1 MTGMRPEFSAAAV
14 ATALRAAGHRPTE
27 WRAARQGGYAV
38 LDLGDLGQPRIQVT
52 LTDGPLAFLLPDGH
66 GPGILAAYTA
76 ALTAAGYDAT
86 ISDGGTSI
94 LITPLPGQRRPPAA
108 AQRARV
114 TVTVTTASGLA
125 PPRQLQHGRHAAPQA
140 PATAAARARML
151 GRRARQVPAPARR
164 KAALMLLMLT
174 IMAAALIS
182 GHAAVLT
189 AAMPLMGIGAAADQ
203 AWSGYR
209 RNRAK
214 NLRYVPWLDDRVA
227 DHLATR
233 TRRPQAAA
241 DIAWALREPSR
252 DVQHVLRRMAATG
265 TARRIPRRLGN
276 DRWAPA

>member
-1 MTGMRPEFSAAAV
+1 MRPEFSAAAV

-114 TVTVTTASGLA
+114 TVTVTTASGPA
-125 PPRQLQHGRHAAPQA
+125 PPRQLQHGRHVAPQA

-174 IMAAALIS
+174 ILAAALIS
-182 GHAAVLT
+182 GHAA
-189 AAMPLMGIGAAADQ
+189 DR

-227 DHLATR
+227 AHLATR